1 MESTAPNQ
9 NETEQHFIMMSNE
22 LEFKKNINLSALTT
36 FKIGG
41 PARYFCEIENLEHL
55 KLAIIKAKELQ
66 KPYFVLGNGSNLLVS
81 DEGFDGLIIKIKNSE
96 IKINNIGSHFE
107 IIVDAGV
114 LLPQLLAKC
123 LEIGAFG
130 LDWAIGIPGAIGGSI
145 FGNAGAYGHS
155 IGELI
160 EKVIAFNPISLEIK
174 EFNKEECAFNY
185 RDSIFKKNGFIIV
198 SAQFK
203 LEKSDSEELKKKVLE
218 YIEQRKNR
226 IPNYPSAG
234 CIFKNIPVEK
244 VSTASLKKIPSE
256 IIKGNKI
263 PVGYLIE
270 QCGLKGKKIGD
281 AQISPMHANFI
292 VNVGK
297 ASAKDVYQLIKLCKE
312 KILEKYGIQI
322 EEEIQYVGKFE

>member
-1 MESTAPNQ
+1 MEIK
-9 NETEQHFIMMSNE
+9 E
-22 LEFKKNINLSALTT
+22 NINLLPLTT

-41 PARYFCEIENLEHL
+41 PASYYREVKNIKELE
-55 KLAIIKAKELQ
+55 LAINKSQELQ
-66 KPYFVLGNGSNLLVS
+66 KPYFILGNGSNILVS
-81 DEGFDGLIIKIKNSE
+81 DDGFDGLVIKIKNSD
-96 IKINNIGSHFE
+96 IKINDVESHFE

-130 LDWAIGIPGAIGGSI
+130 LEWSTGIPGAIGGSI

-160 EKVIAFNPISLEIK
+160 EKVTAFNPISLEIK

-203 LEKSDSEELKKKVLE
+203 LEKGDSEELKKKVLE

-234 CIFKNIPVEK
+234 CIFKNIPREK
-244 VSTASLKKIPSE
+244 ASIASLQKIPSE

-281 AQISPMHANFI
+281 AQISPLHANFI
-292 VNVGK
+292 VNLGK
-297 ASAKDVYQLIKLCKE
+297 ATAKEVYQLIELCKQNV
-312 KILEKYGIQI
+312 LEKYGIQI
-322 EEEIQYVGKFE
+322 EEEIQYLGKFE